1 MAPHLLNAAPLAFL
15 AASVGVTV
23 LLTSLLTLAFA
34 WLRPSY
40 PGWRGWAAGQT
51 LLVLGMLIG
60 ALRTPETEL
69 LSILLGNACVMTGSA
84 LVVHAFYRFAG
95 VQVDRRVR
103 LIHRTAVPLILAAL
117 YLLTVYENNITARA
131 LLVNGYLAVISW
143 AFLRLIV
150 LEMRR
155 QSTLRSA
162 YALNLGVIIV
172 VHALAVPR
180 TLLLGSGTHP
190 EMAFAFNL
198 PNLLMYLS
206 VLLLSVGGTLTFW
219 LLHDDR
225 RRADMQHLQEELSGL
240 AFSDPLTSTL
250 NRRGFQQAFM
260 EWTESARSRAGT
272 LLVLDIDDF
281 KTIND
286 QQVHAAGDTH
296 LRALST
302 LLHQVADDADL
313 VGRSGG
319 DEFVMLLTGEAGTVE
334 HQLQRLS
341 EGLRGPTGALGFGV
355 SFGCTQVEPTDT
367 LERALNRADQ
377 AMYQAKAARRAWAQN
392 IPFALYPLEM
402 DVMTGEWKP

>member
-1 MAPHLLNAAPLAFL
+1 
-15 AASVGVTV
+15 
-23 LLTSLLTLAFA
+23 
-34 WLRPSY
+34 
-40 PGWRGWAAGQT
+40 
-51 LLVLGMLIG
+51 
-60 ALRTPETEL
+60 
-69 LSILLGNACVMTGSA
+69 
-84 LVVHAFYRFAG
+84 
-95 VQVDRRVR
+95 
-103 LIHRTAVPLILAAL
+103 
-117 YLLTVYENNITARA
+117 
-131 LLVNGYLAVISW
+131 
-143 AFLRLIV
+143 
-150 LEMRR
+150 MRR
-155 QSTLRSA
+155 QSSLRSA

-172 VHALAVPR
+172 AHALAVPR
-180 TLLLGSGTHP
+180 TLLLGSGTYP

-225 RRADMQHLQEELSGL
+225 RRADMQHLQDELSGL

-250 NRRGFQQAFM
+250 NRRGFRQAFM
-260 EWTESARSRAGT
+260 EWTACGRSRAGT

-286 QQVHAAGDTH
+286 QQGHAAGDTH

-302 LLHQVADDADL
+302 LLHQVAEDTDL

-319 DEFVMLLTGEAGTVE
+319 DEFVMLLTGETGAVE
-334 HQLQRLS
+334 NQLQRLS
-341 EGLRGPTGALGFGV
+341 EGLSGPTGALGFGV

-367 LERALNRADQ
+367 LKRADE